1 MANGQPK
8 PTFYVAVFVVILG
21 LVGLALYRYGAIGTR
36 NQTAQISGDELKQ
49 MQKGAEAPDAS
60 GITTKKE
67 YNYVPATK
75 LPEVKGI
82 SNYTAMS
89 DRTVRFAINVWAGW
103 APIIYANNGLKA
115 GKVWKTPSGK
125 DFKVELVLIDD
136 PVAMR
141 DAYAAGSIQVG
152 WATLDMVPL
161 FMEGLR
167 KDSRVMPRI
176 YQQVDWSNGGDGIV
190 VRDTVKT
197 IADLRGKTVVLAQ
210 NSPSHFF
217 VLNALINGGVQP
229 AEVTFKFTQDAF
241 QAAAAF
247 NADKNLAGVVSWAP
261 DIYNLEKVK
270 GNKIIVN
277 TATANKLIADVWFAR
292 ADFAKDNPDIME
304 GIVRGIFDGMQ
315 ELKVQDAKQKV
326 SKLMASGYSIPESDA
341 LGMLGDA
348 HSTNYAE
355 NREFF
360 LNQNNPTNF
369 ERTWNTAYFLYKK
382 INAVTQQTAFDQ
394 VMDFSI
400 IQKLAA
406 EPKYASQKN
415 EYDIQFAPATAGS
428 VQGEK
433 DEILTKTVVIH
444 FFPNSWDLN
453 KKVTRTGRQRQG
465 GRGALRP
472 QRRVRHRGGRQAR
485 RAVWRRADRDRRPL
499 GRVDARPGAEEPG
512 AGAVAQP
519 RELRQGGAGT
529 EVPDA
534 AAEPVLDR
542 RHRLGSAGRRLGS
555 GERGE
560 EPPGRGQGLPGRV
573 DDREVMVRPRFSSL
587 MDLRQATPQPLR
599 SLAGVLTMGIVL
611 LVWWFVTSG
620 SVAEERIVSPAQLP
634 SPVEVIRSFPSLLN
648 ERNLVASIAASMR
661 RVLVGFALAIV
672 VGVPLGVLSGSW
684 RVFEAGGAPFALFGR
699 NVPIAAL
706 IPLTLMWF
714 GIDETQ
720 KVMFIFIACVP
731 FVYSSTVTA
740 IGSVPDRYV
749 ETAQTLG
756 ASELQI
762 VGKVLVPLALPDVYN
777 SLRQLFG
784 LAFGYIMLA
793 EVVNSEFGLGKL
805 LMDSQRRAIPQ
816 HVILILFII
825 SLLAY
830 GIDRLLL
837 WFQRGL
843 FPYRVA
849 EA

>member
-8 PTFYVAVFVVILG
+8 PTFYVAVLIVILG

-36 NQTAQISGDELKQ
+36 NQTSQISGDELKQ

-60 GITTKKE
+60 GITTVKE
-67 YNYVPATK
+67 YNYVAAAK

-82 SNYTAMS
+82 SNYSAMS

-103 APIIYANNGLKA
+103 GPIIYANNGFKA
-115 GKVWKTPSGK
+115 GKLWKTPSGK

-141 DAYAAGSIQVG
+141 DAYAAGNIQVG

-176 YQQVDWSNGGDGIV
+176 FQQVDWSNGGDGIV

-197 IADLRGKTVVLAQ
+197 MADLRGKTVALAQ

-217 VLNALINGGVQP
+217 LLNALINGGVQP
-229 AEVTFKFTQDAF
+229 AEVNFKFTQDAF

-247 NADKNLAGVVSWAP
+247 NADKSLAGVVSWAP

-270 GNKIIVN
+270 GNRIIVN

-304 GIVRGIFDGMQ
+304 GIVRGIFDAMQ
-315 ELKVQDAKQKV
+315 DLKAQDAKQKV
-326 SKLMASGYSIPESDA
+326 SKLMAAGYSIPESDA

-382 INAVTQQTAFDQ
+382 INSVTQQTPFDQ

-400 IQKLAA
+400 IQKLAG

-453 KKVTRTGRQRQG
+453 KKVTRT
-465 GRGALRP
+465 
-472 QRRVRHRGGRQAR
+472 
-485 RAVWRRADRDRRPL
+485 ADNAKE
-499 GRVDARPGAEEPG
+499 VEELYDPN
-512 AGAVAQP
+512 V
-519 RELRQGGAGT
+519 
-529 EVPDA
+529 VP
-534 AAEPVLDR
+534 VV
-542 RHRLGSAGRRLGS
+542 
-555 GERGE
+555 E
-560 EPPGRGQGLPGRV
+560 EIGK
-573 DDREVMVRPRFSSL
+573 
-587 MDLRQATPQPLR
+587 
-599 SLAGVLTMGIVL
+599 LAGQYG
-611 LVWWFVTSG
+611 
-620 SVAEERIVSPAQLP
+620 AARIVI
-634 SPVEVIRSFPSLLN
+634 EGHTD
-648 ERNLVASIAASMR
+648 ASMR
-661 RVLVGFALAIV
+661 GQVPKNLVQELSLNRANSVKEALV
-672 VGVPLGVLSGSW
+672 RKFP
-684 RVFEAGGAPFALFGR
+684 
-699 NVPIAAL
+699 
-706 IPLTLMWF
+706 TLQPNQF
-714 GIDETQ
+714 
-720 KVMFIFIACVP
+720 
-731 FVYSSTVTA
+731 STA
-740 IGSVPDRYV
+740 
-749 ETAQTLG
+749 
-756 ASELQI
+756 
-762 VGKVLVPLALPDVYN
+762 
-777 SLRQLFG
+777 
-784 LAFGYIMLA
+784 
-793 EVVNSEFGLGKL
+793 GLGWDRPADESDPGNAAKN
-805 LMDSQRRAIPQ
+805 RRVEIKVYP
-816 HVILILFII
+816 
-825 SLLAY
+825 
-830 GIDRLLL
+830 
-837 WFQRGL
+837 
-843 FPYRVA
+843 A
-849 EA
+849 ESAGAK